1 MITTNY
7 IKNYVKFIILIV
19 SLDNLK
25 IKYGLEVRDDFKI
38 NNIKILINKK
48 KLLIKIDLNSNLLEF
63 YLIFKYYIEKWKN
76 GENLITSIY
85 LVKIDSNL
93 EIKKRKLTYSK
104 TELLD
109 NFSKTGENLIL
120 SYDYFIEIL
129 NEINETDFYDSD
141 SSFQGEILGL
151 ELRFRKDLIID
162 KNSEIKKINTI
173 IKNEI

>member
-1 MITTNY
+1 MG
-7 IKNYVKFIILIV
+7 
-19 SLDNLK
+19 SLK
-25 IKYGLEVRDDFKI
+25 IKYGLEIKDSFKI

-48 KLLIKIDLNSNLLEF
+48 KLLIKIDLNSNLFEF
-63 YLIFKYYIEKWKN
+63 YLIFKYYIEKWKIDK
-76 GENLITSIY
+76 NLILSIY

-104 TELLD
+104 AELLD
-109 NFSKTGENLIL
+109 NVDNSGENLIL

-151 ELRFRKDLIID
+151 EIRFKKDLIIE
-162 KNSEIKKINTI
+162 KNSEIKMINNI
-173 IKNEI
+173 IKNQKL